1 MSGSDSAA
9 ASGRYSA
16 FLFDMDGTILNSI
29 AAAER
34 IWGAW
39 ALRHGLDV
47 ASFLPT
53 IHGARAVD
61 TVARLALPG
70 VDPEQEAIGI
80 TLAEIAD
87 VEGIVEVSGAADFLR
102 SLPADKW
109 AVVTSAP
116 RDLAARRMMAA
127 GIPLPAILVTA
138 EDVAAGKPHP
148 DGYLLAASKLGV
160 DARDCLIFE
169 DAAVGIAAGEAA
181 GAAVMVVTATHF
193 HPLASPHPSIDSYQ
207 TMLIKVDGD
216 GLMLLQERGA

>member
-9 ASGRYSA
+9 ATGRYSA

-34 IWGAW
+34 IWGVW

-87 VEGIVEVSGAADFLR
+87 VEGIVEISGAADFLR

-116 RDLAARRMMAA
+116 RDLAARRMKAA
-127 GIPLPAILVTA
+127 GIPVPAVLVTA

-148 DGYLLAASKLGV
+148 DGYLLAASKLNV
-160 DARDCLIFE
+160 DARDCLVFE

-181 GAAVMVVTATHF
+181 GATVMVVTATHF
-193 HPLASPHPSIDSYQ
+193 HPLASPHPSINSYE
-207 TMLIKVDGD
+207 TMLIEIDSD

>member
-9 ASGRYSA
+9 ATGRYSA

-34 IWGAW
+34 IWGVW

-47 ASFLPT
+47 ASFLST

-70 VDPEQEAIGI
+70 IDPEQEAIGI

-87 VEGIVEVSGAADFLR
+87 VEGIVEINGAADFLR

-116 RDLAARRMMAA
+116 RDLAARRMKAA
-127 GIPLPAILVTA
+127 GIPVPAVLVTA

-148 DGYLLAASKLGV
+148 DGYLLAASKLNV
-160 DARDCLIFE
+160 DARDCLVFE

-181 GAAVMVVTATHF
+181 GATVMVVAATHF
-193 HPLASPHPSIDSYQ
+193 HPLASPHPSINSYE
-207 TMLIKVDGD
+207 TMLIEIDSD
-216 GLMLLQERGA
+216 GLMLLQERGV

>member
-1 MSGSDSAA
+1 MSGSDSTAA
-9 ASGRYSA
+9 TGRYSA

-61 TVARLALPG
+61 TVARLGLPG
-70 VDPEQEAIGI
+70 VDPELEAIGI
-80 TLAEIAD
+80 TQAEIAD

-116 RDLAARRMMAA
+116 RDLAARRMLAA
-127 GIPLPAILVTA
+127 GIPVPAILVTA

-148 DGYLLAASKLGV
+148 DGYFLAASKLGV
-160 DARDCLIFE
+160 DAGDCLIFE

-181 GAAVMVVTATHF
+181 GATVMVVTATHF
-193 HPLASPHPSIDSYQ
+193 HPLATSHPSINSYQ
-207 TMLIKVDGD
+207 TVRIKVDSD
-216 GLMLLQERGA
+216 GLMLLQEQGA